1 MVRRRQFLRI
11 YSLKFWNIWQNFY
24 FYLILNNKSFI
35 IEVEQTNFVIHL
47 IITVQLYYWLS
58 ENLSVNKFQV
68 LIINYY
74 SKLCARLYENLMR
87 KFHVKPRKSEVLRL
101 YSIIHIA
108 METMKMSNFTCQ
120 SKSVISIFFSTCQV
134 SVCEP
139 QPFSCHDLAND
150 IYPQTAKTVFSHL
163 NRNFEEWMCSYT
175 CALC

>member
-11 YSLKFWNIWQNFY
+11 YSLEFWDIWQNFY

-35 IEVEQTNFVIHL
+35 MEVEQTNFVIHL

-74 SKLCARLYENLMR
+74 SKLCARLYENLIS

-120 SKSVISIFFSTCQV
+120 SKSVISIFFFYLPSFSLWATTFLLSWFGKWHIPTNCQNCV
-134 SVCEP
+134 
-139 QPFSCHDLAND
+139 QP
-150 IYPQTAKTVFSHL
+150 P
-163 NRNFEEWMCSYT
+163 
-175 CALC
+175 